1 MPTIGIEPAAP
12 AERQP
17 IQAAAPVGED
27 AGDAVPGGQTAQAA
41 DERFMQLALAQAR
54 QAAAEGEVPV
64 GAVVVRGGQVRA
76 AAHNRRQN
84 DKNALA
90 HAECLAIAE
99 ACAVRGGWQLW
110 DCELYVTMEPCP
122 MCAGAIVNSRIRRV
136 VWGAADARAGCCG
149 SVIDLFTLPFNHRP
163 QSVGGVCADECA
175 ALLQGFFTDLRG
187 RLRSRPRWRPST
199 QEETP

>member
-1 MPTIGIEPAAP
+1 MPTIGIEPVAP

-17 IQAAAPVGED
+17 MQSVAPAGEK
-27 AGDAVPGGQTAQAA
+27 AGDAVPGGPAAQAA

-64 GAVVVRGGQVRA
+64 GAVV
-76 AAHNRRQN
+76 
-84 DKNALA
+84 
-90 HAECLAIAE
+90 
-99 ACAVRGGWQLW
+99 VRGGWQLW

>member
-1 MPTIGIEPAAP
+1 MQSVAP
-12 AERQP
+12 A
-17 IQAAAPVGED
+17 GEK
-27 AGDAVPGGQTAQAA
+27 AGDAVPGGPAAQAA

-64 GAVVVRGGQVRA
+64 GAVVVGGGPVKA
-76 AAHNRRQN
+76 PPPNPPHNHKKTHPHPPNQ
-84 DKNALA
+84 
-90 HAECLAIAE
+90 AIAE